1 VLGTFAMYHREP
13 REPTVNDLLLVGL
26 VTQTAALVID
36 RERARAALESIES
49 PAQLPDAIS

>member
-13 REPTVNDLLLVGL
+13 REATMRDLMLVDL

-36 RERARAALESIES
+36 REQAQKALKNIAGVVGQSAPAA
-49 PAQLPDAIS
+49 